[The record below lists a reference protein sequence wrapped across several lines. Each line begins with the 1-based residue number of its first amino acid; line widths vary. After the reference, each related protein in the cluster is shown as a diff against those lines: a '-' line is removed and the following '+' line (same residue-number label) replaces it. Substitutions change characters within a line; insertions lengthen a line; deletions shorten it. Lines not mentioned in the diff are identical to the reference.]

1 MLDLQGFLFLYVI
14 LILSAVI
21 HEYSHGWMAYYL
33 GDSTAK
39 DMGRLTLNP
48 LAHIDMWGT
57 VLMPLFLF
65 FISGGT
71 FLFAYAK
78 PVPFNPYN
86 LRRGGKYGESLV
98 SFAGPASNLL
108 TAVVFGLIVRFAP
121 VGLAFAGVLSFI
133 VYINILLAVFNLIPV
148 PPLDGSKILFNFL
161 PPSANQFKMF
171 MERYGFFI
179 LLAFIFVGFPIIIP
193 VISFLTKL
201 IIGGR
206 FMLF

>member
-1 MLDLQGFLFLYVI
+1 MIESFIFLYVV
-14 LILSAVI
+14 LILSAII

-33 GDSTAK
+33 GDTTAK

-48 LAHIDMWGT
+48 LVHIDLWGT
-57 VLMPLFLF
+57 LILPVLLYF
-65 FISGGT
+65 FSGGS

-86 LRRGGKYGESLV
+86 LRKGGKYGISLV
-98 SFAGPASNLL
+98 SFAGPAANLI
-108 TAVVFGLIVRFAP
+108 TAVFFGLVVRFAP
-121 VGLAFAGVLSFI
+121 ISVMFAAILSFI
-133 VYINILLAVFNLIPV
+133 VYINVLLAVFNLIPI

-161 PPSANQFKMF
+161 PASANQFILF

-179 LLAFIFVGFPIIIP
+179 LLAFIFLGFSIIIP
-193 VISFLTKL
+193 AITFVTKL
-201 IIGGR
+201 IIGSK

>member
-65 FISGGT
+65 FISNGT
-71 FLFAYAK
+71 FFFAYAK

-86 LRRGGKYGESLV
+86 LRKGGEYGISLV
-98 SFAGPASNLL
+98 SLAGPASNLI
-108 TAVVFGLIVRFAP
+108 TAVFFGLIIRFAP
-121 VGLAFAGVLSFI
+121 ISVSFVGVLSFI
-133 VYINILLAVFNLIPV
+133 VYINVLLAVFNLIPI

-161 PPSANQFKMF
+161 PPSANQFIMF
-171 MERYGFFI
+171 MERYGMFL
-179 LLAFIFVGFPIIIP
+179 LLAFIFFGFYMIIP
-193 VISFLTKL
+193 VISFLTNL
-201 IIGGR
+201 IIGGS
-206 FMLF
+206 FALF